1 MKLLG
6 SIRMWSHSIVM
17 MLMCLYEELEPIHEF
32 KNWFQAITNKDPS
45 ALTECILPK
54 AVSKQF
60 GKFICIKIR

>member
-1 MKLLG
+1 MLG
-6 SIRMWSHSIVM
+6 SIQMWSHSIVM

-45 ALTECILPK
+45 ALTECIPPK

-60 GKFICIKIR
+60 GKLISI